1 MSCRVYPLLVLLLA
15 SALSPVLA
23 APATDPTSLLRDM
36 RQAYGGAQWNHAVA
50 LQADGK
56 QTGDDLTGPW
66 HMLVD
71 LRSGQ
76 FVARMRNDVFAAAEG
91 TDEQGRWREDITGL
105 VHPLDSDEARTVGV
119 TENWLRRFGFLDAR
133 SPVSYR
139 ALPDAQEKGHT
150 WQRIEATPEG
160 GRTVTLWIDPAT
172 HRLDRATWP
181 SSFLVVTQ
189 RYGDYR
195 DVNGLQLPFRIET
208 SSANLA
214 GNTDGSSVDVVE
226 HYKILDAT
234 PSIELRRPDGKVRD
248 VTMANGAPTA
258 TTRLRVEGGIV
269 LVDVSIDG
277 RPPMPFILDTGGH
290 AILTSDAA
298 KQLGFETK
306 GNGVSGGSGSGTM
319 STSYTKVKDTALGDA
334 HVHDLT
340 YTVLPYPFGFYER
353 GDGAPIAGILGL
365 EMFER
370 FAITF
375 DYDHDE
381 LRLSPYDKGE
391 APAIMKGDAVALR
404 FTDDMPLVTA
414 QQDGHAGMFGIDT
427 GNAGYVL
434 TFPQW
439 ARRNGISA
447 RYAAGLPIPT
457 GGVGGLFIAH
467 VAHAQHLVLGEQ
479 RLDNV
484 VAMLTRDDAGATGN
498 PSEAGNI
505 GQDILSRFNV
515 HFDYRRQQM
524 VLMPRAKA
532 PEWNYGMAGFRA
544 EKKQD
549 HPDRF
554 DVINVMPG
562 SPAQQAGLKQ
572 GDVIVSA
579 NGKPAATLS
588 FGTLRDMSAHLPE
601 GTPLSLKLADGRVL
615 EMKAKDMAPR

>member
-1 MSCRVYPLLVLLLA
+1 MSRFHYPLLGLLFAGALCPALA
-15 SALSPVLA
+15 VA
-23 APATDPTSLLRDM
+23 ATDTQTLLRDM
-36 RQAYGGAQWNHAVA
+36 RQAYGGARWNDVAA

-56 QTGDDLTGPW
+56 ETADELTGPW
-66 HMLVD
+66 QMTVD

-76 FVARMRNDVFAAAEG
+76 FASRMRNEVFSSAEG
-91 TDEQGRWREDITGL
+91 TDDHGRWREDITGL

-119 TENWLRRFGFLDAR
+119 TEDWLRRFGFLEAR
-133 SPVSYR
+133 SPADYR
-139 ALPDAQEKGHT
+139 ALPDAQEQRQT
-150 WQRIEATPEG
+150 WQRIEATPSG
-160 GRTVTLWIDPAT
+160 GRAVTLWIDPAT
-172 HRLDRATWP
+172 HRVDRATWP
-181 SSFLVVTQ
+181 SSFLLVTQ
-189 RYGDYR
+189 RYRDYR
-195 DVNGLQLPFRIET
+195 DVDGLQLPFRIET
-208 SSANLA
+208 LSANLA
-214 GNTDGSSVDVVE
+214 GNADGSSVDVIE
-226 HYKILDAT
+226 HYKILDASPT
-234 PSIELRRPDGKVRD
+234 AELRRPDGKVRD
-248 VTMANGAPTA
+248 VIMANGARNA
-258 TTRLRVEGGIV
+258 TTRLRLEGGIV

-298 KQLGFETK
+298 KLLGFETK

-319 STSYTKVKDTALGDA
+319 STSYTKVHDTALGDA
-334 HVHDLT
+334 HIRDLT

-353 GDGAPIAGILGL
+353 GNDAPIAGILGL

-375 DYDHDE
+375 DYDRGE
-381 LRLSPYDKGE
+381 LRLSPYDQGD
-391 APAIMKGDAVALR
+391 APAAMKGDTVALR
-404 FTDDMPLVTA
+404 FTDDMPLTTA
-414 QQDGHAGMFGIDT
+414 QQDGHAGTFGIDT

-439 ARRNGISA
+439 AERQGIA
-447 RYAAGLPIPT
+447 AHYAAGLPIPT

-467 VAHAQHLVLGEQ
+467 VAHARQFTLGQQ

-484 VAMLTRDDAGATGN
+484 AAMLTRNDAGATGN

-524 VLMPRAKA
+524 VLMPRAKT
-532 PEWNYGMAGFRA
+532 PEWHYGMAGFRA

-572 GDVIVSA
+572 GDAIVAA
-579 NGKPAATLS
+579 NGKPAAALS
-588 FGTLRDMSAHLPE
+588 FGTLRDMSSHLPE
-601 GTPLSLKLADGRVL
+601 GTPLSLKLADGRGL
-615 EMKAKDMAPR
+615 EMKAKDLAPK

>member
-1 MSCRVYPLLVLLLA
+1 MSYRARTLLGLLLA
-15 SALSPVLA
+15 GALSPALA
-23 APATDPTSLLRDM
+23 STANDPDTLLHAL
-36 RQAYGGAQWNHAVA
+36 RQAYGGTHWNQAVA

-56 QTGDDLTGPW
+56 ETGDDLAGPW

-71 LRSGQ
+71 LRNGQ
-76 FVARMRNDVFAAAEG
+76 FVNRMRNEVFAAAEG
-91 TDEQGRWREDITGL
+91 ADAQGRWREDITGL
-105 VHPLDSDEARTVGV
+105 VHPLDSDEARTVGI
-119 TENWLRRFGFLDAR
+119 TENWLRRFGFLDTHA
-133 SPVSYR
+133 PVSYR
-139 ALPDAQEKGHT
+139 VLPDAQEKGHS
-150 WQRIEATPEG
+150 WQRIEATPAG

-195 DVNGLQLPFRIET
+195 DVNGLKLPFRIET

-214 GNTDGSSVDVVE
+214 GNADGSSIDVVE
-226 HYKILDAT
+226 SYKVLDAT
-234 PSIELRRPDGKVRD
+234 PTAELRRPDGKVRD
-248 VTMANGAPTA
+248 VTMANGARTA

-298 KQLGFETK
+298 KLLGFATK

-319 STSYTKVKDTALGDA
+319 STSYTKVHDTALVDA
-334 HVHDLT
+334 HVRDLT

-375 DYDHDE
+375 DYDRDE
-381 LRLSPYDKGE
+381 LRLSPYDQGE
-391 APAIMKGDAVALR
+391 APAAMKGDAVALR

-414 QQDGHAGMFGIDT
+414 QQDGHTGTFGIDT

-439 ARRNGISA
+439 AGRNGISA

-467 VAHAQHLVLGEQ
+467 VAHAQQLVLGQ
-479 RLDNV
+479 QHLDNV
-484 VAMLTRDDAGATGN
+484 VAMLTREDAGATGN

-532 PEWNYGMAGFRA
+532 TEWNYGMAGFRA
-544 EKKQD
+544 EKKPD

-572 GDVIVSA
+572 GDAILAA
-579 NGKPAATLS
+579 NGKPATTLS
-588 FGTLRDMSAHLPE
+588 FGTLRDMSTHLPE
-601 GTPLSLKLADGRVL
+601 GAPLSLKLADGRVL
-615 EMKAKDMAPR
+615 EMKARDMAPR

>member
-1 MSCRVYPLLVLLLA
+1 MSSRVRPLLGLLLA
-15 SALSPVLA
+15 SALSPALA
-23 APATDPTSLLRDM
+23 ATATDPTPLLHDV
-36 RQAYGGAQWNHAVA
+36 RQAYGGPHWNGVAA
-50 LQADGK
+50 LQADGRE
-56 QTGDDLTGPW
+56 TGDDLTGPW
-66 HMLVD
+66 KLLVD
-71 LRSGQ
+71 LRNGQ
-76 FVARMRNDVFAAAEG
+76 FVSRMRNDVFAAAEG
-91 TDEQGRWREDITGL
+91 TDERGRWREDITGL
-105 VHPLDSDEARTVGV
+105 VHPLDSEEARTVGI
-119 TENWLRRFGFLDAR
+119 TENWLRRFGFLDPRA
-133 SPVSYR
+133 PVSYR
-139 ALPDAQEKGHT
+139 TLPDAQEKGHA
-150 WQRIEATPEG
+150 WRRLEATPEG
-160 GRTVTLWIDPAT
+160 GRAVTLWIDPAT

-189 RYGDYR
+189 RYSDYR

-208 SSANLA
+208 TSANLA
-214 GNTDGSSVDVVE
+214 GNSDGGSVDVVE
-226 HYKILDAT
+226 HYKVLDAA
-234 PSIELRRPDGKVRD
+234 PAAELRRPEGKVRD
-248 VTMANGAPTA
+248 VTMADGARTA

-269 LVDVSIDG
+269 LVDVSIEG

-298 KQLGFETK
+298 KLLGFETR

-319 STSYTKVKDTALGDA
+319 STSYTKVHDTALGQA
-334 HVHDLT
+334 HVRDLT

-375 DYDHDE
+375 DYDHDA
-381 LRLSPYDKGE
+381 LRLAPYDQGE
-391 APAIMKGDAVALR
+391 APEALQGDAVTLR

-414 QQDGHAGMFGIDT
+414 QQDGHAGTFGIDT

-439 ARRNGISA
+439 AGRYGIAA

-467 VAHAQHLVLGEQ
+467 VAHAQQLVLGQQ

-484 VAMLTRDDAGATGN
+484 VAMLTREDAGATGN

-524 VLMPRAKA
+524 VLMPREKLPA
-532 PEWNYGMAGFRA
+532 WHYGMAGFRA
-544 EKKQD
+544 EKQPE

-554 DVINVMPG
+554 QVINVMPG

-572 GDVIVSA
+572 DDAIVAA
-579 NGKPAATLS
+579 NGQPAASLS
-588 FGTLRDMSAHLPE
+588 FGALRDMSAHLPE

-615 EMKAKDMAPR
+615 EMKARDMAPK